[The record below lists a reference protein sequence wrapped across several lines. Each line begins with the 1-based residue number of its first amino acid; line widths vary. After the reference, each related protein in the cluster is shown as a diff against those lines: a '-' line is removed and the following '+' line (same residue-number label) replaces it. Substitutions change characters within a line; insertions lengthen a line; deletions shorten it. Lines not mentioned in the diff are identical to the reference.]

1 MNVRLLADKKQM
13 QRHAQD
19 VVSGVLW
26 QGSHFVTGGEMA
38 ELFAGVSKIPEA
50 QRLCSGLTGR
60 FNWVRIH
67 PDSVWLAVDHLQSMP
82 LFYSVD
88 GDTVHIGSTPGQIAD
103 TMEDAP
109 LDPVIA
115 AEYLVLG
122 YVTGRQTL
130 VRNIRQVEPGTLVEI
145 SRNPDGDGLSAN
157 VHAYMDYVHTYRDAS
172 REQFSRSLGDIVDQT
187 MDRAIRYAD
196 GRPIILPLS
205 GGYDSRLIALSLAR
219 MEYPDVHC
227 ISYGKQGS
235 PEMQLSRQ
243 IAEELGFRWT
253 GVHYTP
259 DLWRKWFHSDER
271 RRYYRDA
278 SREARIPNIQELVA
292 FGELK
297 AGGLMPGDGVVMSG
311 HLGDALV
318 GGKGLYDSYTYREH
332 PETSAETILRHVLH
346 YNYYLWDWSGHA
358 GRLGPWFRQRILSDI
373 GDPDKYPDSP
383 SACEMWNIRE
393 RQARFI
399 IPVAR
404 LYEFFGYDYW
414 MPFCDQ
420 DYMRFWLTV
429 PLAYRHDKGL
439 YTSYIDGLSQLRASV
454 HQPEKPVLKLRE
466 AIRSTPVFRPAR
478 ALYQYWQKSRRLKH
492 EYDRHPMAWY
502 GILEQDEFKALFT
515 GRENINSFQS
525 LELLRTLME
534 NGYLSPELILSR
546 AAASLDG
553 E

>member
-1 MNVRLLADKKQM
+1 MNVRLLLDEERMHPAA
-13 QRHAQD
+13 RD

-26 QGSHFVTGGEMA
+26 HGGHFSSGSEMA
-38 ELFAGVSKIPEA
+38 ALFAGQSTVAEA
-50 QRLCSGLTGR
+50 LQFCSGLTGR
-60 FNWVRIH
+60 FQWIRIH
-67 PDSVWLAVDHLQSMP
+67 PDSVWIAADHLQSMP
-82 LFYSVD
+82 LFYCVD
-88 GDTVHIGSTPGQIAD
+88 GDTVYIGSTPGIIAD
-103 TMEDAP
+103 ATGNSAI
-109 LDPVIA
+109 DPVIA

-130 VRNIRQVEPGTLVEI
+130 VRDIRQVEPGTLVEI
-145 SRNPDGDGLSAN
+145 VSTPDGGGLSVN
-157 VHAYMDYVHTYRDAS
+157 VHAYMDYVHKYRDAS
-172 REQFSRSLGDIVDQT
+172 REQFSRDLGNIVDQT
-187 MDRAIRYAD
+187 MERAIRYAD

-219 MEYPDVHC
+219 LKYPDVHC
-227 ISYGKQGS
+227 ISYGRKGS
-235 PEMQLSRQ
+235 AEMQLSRQ

-259 DLWRKWFHSDER
+259 DLWRRYFHSDDR
-271 RRYYRDA
+271 RRYYRHA

-297 AGGLMPGDGVVMSG
+297 AGGLLPDEGVVMSG

-318 GGKGLYDSYTYREH
+318 GGKGPYDSYTYREH
-332 PETSAETILRHVLH
+332 PETNADTILRHVLH

-358 GRLGPWFRQRILSDI
+358 RWLGPWFRQRILADI
-373 GDPDKYPDSP
+373 GEPEKYPDSP

-404 LYEFFGYDYW
+404 LYDFYGYDYW

-439 YTSYIDGLSQLRASV
+439 YTSYIDGLSSIRTSV
-454 HQPEKPVLKLRE
+454 HQPEKPVLRLRE
-466 AIRSTPVFRPAR
+466 AIRSTPIFRPAQ
-478 ALYQYWQKSRRLKH
+478 AIYQNWQKSRKLKH

-502 GILEQDEFKALFT
+502 GFLDQDEFKALFT

-534 NGYLSPELILSR
+534 NGYLSPGLILSR
-546 AAASLDG
+546 AAGSLDA